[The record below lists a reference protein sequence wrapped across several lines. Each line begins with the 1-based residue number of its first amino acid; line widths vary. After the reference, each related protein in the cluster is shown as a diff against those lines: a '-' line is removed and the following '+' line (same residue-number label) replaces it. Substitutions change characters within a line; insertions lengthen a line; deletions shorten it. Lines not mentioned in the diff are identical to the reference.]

1 MPPKK
6 SKISSKR
13 LADLNYWREKML
25 SFEKRATYDSDE
37 KSKYIMCKNMINFY
51 LDCVNKGDD
60 SSEPPQENK
69 HSIK

>member
-1 MPPKK
+1 MPTKK

-25 SFEKRATYDSDE
+25 SFEKRATYDE
-37 KSKYIMCKNMINFY
+37 KSKYIMCKNIINFY
-51 LDCVNKGDD
+51 LDCVNNGDD

-69 HSIK
+69 HSTK